1 MQACCSRWYLTW
13 NWRVVYPGRA
23 PTCKGWVF
31 SSRYLLVALKE
42 IIQLLYVYRFKSGIF
57 WGSDKALATPRLA
70 SLMGLSSHFPTS
82 ISNLFTWG
90 SPGPGVVYDTPNYK
104 KWKFCRSL
112 LQAFGP
118 RPSAFLIVPTGREP
132 EQANFA
138 DTQDREISDVCW
150 MFWQS
155 FLSFVLIDRCIL
167 TFKRAKA
174 FNWFLPFA
182 CRVKINLS
190 NYE

>member
-31 SSRYLLVALKE
+31 SSRYLLVALIE

-82 ISNLFTWG
+82 ISNLFTRG
-90 SPGPGVVYDTPNYK
+90 PPGPGVVYDTPNYK
-104 KWKFCRSL
+104 KWKFR
-112 LQAFGP
+112 LQASGFRLSVLA
-118 RPSAFLIVPTGREP
+118 RPLFWSFPPAESLNRLILLTRRIEKS
-132 EQANFA
+132 
-138 DTQDREISDVCW
+138 R
-150 MFWQS
+150 MFVGCFDSLS
-155 FLSFVLIDRCIL
+155 FLLC
-167 TFKRAKA
+167 
-174 FNWFLPFA
+174 
-182 CRVKINLS
+182 
-190 NYE
+190 